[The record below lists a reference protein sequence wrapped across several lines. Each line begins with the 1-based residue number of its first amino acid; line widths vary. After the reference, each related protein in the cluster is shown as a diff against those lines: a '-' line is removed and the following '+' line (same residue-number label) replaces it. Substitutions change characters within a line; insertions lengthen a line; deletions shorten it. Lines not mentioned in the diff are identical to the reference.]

1 MSHQAAEVES
11 WRWRAGK
18 PGGAAVAAKV
28 GVALARVEPALCELE
43 HRTADGPQ
51 VELRWPASSPHCAS
65 SSTSRPMVLMAVV
78 LEDFKLATAARG
90 ARRQGQKR
98 RQGGKYGGKDSQGVK
113 NMGARLMEVRLSK
126 AANR

>member
-11 WRWRAGK
+11 WRWRVGK

-43 HRTADGPQ
+43 HRKADGPQ

-78 LEDFKLATAARG
+78 LEDGKVAKAARV
-90 ARRQGQKR
+90 ATRQGRKR
-98 RQGGKYGGKDSQGVK
+98 RQGGKHGGKGGQG
-113 NMGARLMEVRLSK
+113 METDGKRS
-126 AANR
+126 

>member
-11 WRWRAGK
+11 RRWRVGK

-43 HRTADGPQ
+43 HRKADGPH

-65 SSTSRPMVLMAVV
+65 SITSRPMVLTAVV
-78 LEDFKLATAARG
+78 LEDGKVAKAARV
-90 ARRQGQKR
+90 AMRQVGKR
-98 RQGGKYGGKDSQGVK
+98 RKGSKYGGKGGQG
-113 NMGARLMEVRLSK
+113 MEKWGEADGS
-126 AANR
+126 